1 MRTIK
6 FKGKSLDSGEWI
18 GGYYYKECDNTYI
31 IEDRQNYSMLNR
43 NEAVLIDPATVF
55 QFTGFLDKNGKEIY
69 EGDVIHIGP
78 DFCVVIWV
86 EELGGFYLKV
96 DYAKEPCVT
105 PLGAMLRRYD
115 IEVIGNI
122 YEQKWTMRIK
132 VSQRKEEKEASND

>member
-18 GGYYYKECDNTYI
+18 EGYYYKECDNTYI

-43 NEAVLIDPATVF
+43 NEAVLIDPAIVF

-122 YEQKWTMRIK
+122 YEQKWTMRIMS
-132 VSQRKEEKEASND
+132 SQRKEEKEVSND